1 MRVYNALDNTRI
13 QLGQPVPTVVIAL
26 PIEPMSD
33 IEALVQ
39 RWRSGDERAA
49 EAIYT
54 QSRGAVYGLAYAL
67 LDNAADAEEVTQD
80 VLAYALSHIDRY
92 DPRRAR
98 FTTWLHTITVSRCR
112 NKRRRHF
119 LPSLPLLTWLQAGND
134 EIDPTVDLEATV
146 IQQDT
151 RDEVWAAI
159 GTLNQPLR
167 EAILLRH
174 WADYSYQEM
183 GQILGCP
190 LRTAQS
196 RVRLAHQQL
205 KKQLT
210 VTDAQRAAQTSASHD

>member
-1 MRVYNALDNTRI
+1 
-13 QLGQPVPTVVIAL
+13 
-26 PIEPMSD
+26 MSD
-33 IEALVQ
+33 IDILIQ
-39 RWRSGDERAA
+39 RWLGGDERAA
-49 EAIYT
+49 EAIYA
-54 QSRGAVYGLAYAL
+54 QSRGATFGLAYAL

-112 NKRRRHF
+112 NKRRRRF
-119 LPSLPLLTWLQAGND
+119 LPSIPLFAWVEGGSD
-134 EIDPTVDLEATV
+134 ESDPSLDLETRLM
-146 IQQDT
+146 QQDMH
-151 RDEVWAAI
+151 DEVWVAI
-159 GTLNQPLR
+159 RGLSEPLR

-174 WADYSYQEM
+174 WSDYSYQEM
-183 GQILGCP
+183 AQILGCP

-210 VTDAQRAAQTSASHD
+210 PVEHAYLAREHDQASD

>member
-1 MRVYNALDNTRI
+1 
-13 QLGQPVPTVVIAL
+13 
-26 PIEPMSD
+26 MSD
-33 IEALVQ
+33 IDPLIE

-54 QSRGAVYGLAYAL
+54 QSRGPIFGLAYAL
-67 LDNAADAEEVTQD
+67 LDNSADAEEVTQD

-92 DPRRAR
+92 DSQRAR

-112 NKRRRHF
+112 NKRRRRF
-119 LPSLPLLTWLQAGND
+119 LPSMPLFAWLEGGSD
-134 EIDPTVDLEATV
+134 EIDPASDLETRLM
-146 IQQDT
+146 QQDAH
-151 RDEVWAAI
+151 DEVWAAI
-159 GTLNQPLR
+159 RTLNQPLR

-183 GQILGCP
+183 AGILGCP

-210 VTDAQRAAQTSASHD
+210 SVEHVYLTREHDQASD

>member
-1 MRVYNALDNTRI
+1 
-13 QLGQPVPTVVIAL
+13 
-26 PIEPMSD
+26 MSD
-33 IEALVQ
+33 IDALIQ

-49 EAIYT
+49 EAIYA
-54 QSRGAVYGLAYAL
+54 QSRGATYGLAYAL
-67 LDNAADAEEVTQD
+67 LDSAADAEEVTQD

-119 LPSLPLLTWLQAGND
+119 LPNMPLFAWLEGGSD
-134 EIDPTVDLEATV
+134 EIDPAPDLETRLMR
-146 IQQDT
+146 QDAQE
-151 RDEVWAAI
+151 EVWAAI
-159 GTLNQPLR
+159 RALSQPLR

-183 GQILGCP
+183 AQILGCP

-205 KKQLT
+205 
-210 VTDAQRAAQTSASHD
+210 RAKLAANYSAQTIQNYD